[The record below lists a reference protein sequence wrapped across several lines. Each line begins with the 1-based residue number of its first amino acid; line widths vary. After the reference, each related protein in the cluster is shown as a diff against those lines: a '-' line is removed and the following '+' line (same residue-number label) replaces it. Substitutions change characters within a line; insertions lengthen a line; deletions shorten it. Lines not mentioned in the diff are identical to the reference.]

1 MPERNLVYF
10 VKDNLAYFEKD
21 KGYAIRGLYMEVDSF
36 YSSASLGNQ
45 GFPERALGHATR

>member
-36 YSSASLGNQ
+36 TPVFG
-45 GFPERALGHATR
+45 